1 MPRMAMTHIQKMAP
15 GPPLMMAVATPTI
28 LPVPMVAASAVQRL
42 WNWLMAI
49 SSFVVCAV
57 TFLLVKIAPMVFF
70 IQWPKRPN

>member
-1 MPRMAMTHIQKMAP
+1 MPHIQKMAP

>member
-1 MPRMAMTHIQKMAP
+1 MAMIHIQKMAP